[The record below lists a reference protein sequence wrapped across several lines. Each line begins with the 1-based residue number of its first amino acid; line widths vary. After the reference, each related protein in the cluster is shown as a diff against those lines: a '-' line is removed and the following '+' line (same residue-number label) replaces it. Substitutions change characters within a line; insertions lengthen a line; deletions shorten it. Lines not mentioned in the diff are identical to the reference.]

1 MNKLILGTVQ
11 MGIPYGISN
20 YRGQID
26 ISESIAILNEAY
38 NSGIRTLDTAEA
50 YGDAHKVIGQFHK
63 SHPEKT
69 FDIITKLP
77 HTINQ
82 EIIYKVEKYLNE
94 LEVEKLNTLLFH
106 SYKTFKENC
115 TNLKQLIDLKQAGVV
130 TNIGVSVYTNDEIED
145 VLNYEEIDIIQLPFN
160 IFDNIN
166 ARNAVIEKIKQN
178 KKIIHSRSCF
188 LQGLLFKSQ
197 DSDKKI
203 VLELKEELQNINNIS
218 KTYNIDIHQLALNYC
233 LQQNKIDRV
242 LIGVDN
248 LNQLQNNLINS
259 TKKISH
265 EVISEI
271 NKIKITKLNLLNP
284 SLWNNL

>member
-1 MNKLILGTVQ
+1 MPQ
-11 MGIPYGISN
+11 
-20 YRGQID
+20 
-26 ISESIAILNEAY
+26 
-38 NSGIRTLDTAEA
+38 
-50 YGDAHKVIGQFHK
+50 
-63 SHPEKT
+63 
-69 FDIITKLP
+69 
-77 HTINQ
+77 TINN
-82 EIIYKVEKYLNE
+82 EIIYKVEKYLKE
-94 LEVEKLNTLLFH
+94 LKVEKLDTLLFH
-106 SYKTFKENC
+106 SFKSFKENS
-115 TNLKQLIDLKQAGVV
+115 TNIKQLIDLKQAGVV

-166 ARNAVIEKIKQN
+166 ARNAVIEKIKQK

-188 LQGLLFKSQ
+188 LQGLFFQSQ

-271 NKIKITKLNLLNP
+271 NKIKITNLNLLNP